1 MDPNYPQALFILKG
15 LNSPLRKKLLGRTRL
30 VLQNSTIPASQ
41 FLLVAVT
48 KHHELAGKGVSAAN
62 LQSITQG
69 SPGRKPRQGPGGRK
83 GRSHGVTLLTGL
95 FFRLAISYLFYTTQ
109 DHLTRGGHHL
119 QWAAPSHQSR
129 KCPVD
134 LPTHQSDGGIFPEE
148 IFSSQMSLSSV
159 KLTIQ
164 NKTKQNKQA
173 KTKHQH
179 EAVTPHSHFTVT
191 PVITWVSG
199 PQLSAALWHLK
210 TVGLVYDSQ
219 SPPHFWSLRFHS
231 VSSSVLHKL
240 WADTKGDLKKCVAS
254 SLPLQSPVTIFR
266 GTVSW
271 HPPSQKFLLEDI
283 NHVCNIENPRTM
295 DSNMVDLILIQ
306 TNPCDGQ
313 LVFHPLSP

>member
-1 MDPNYPQALFILKG
+1 M
-15 LNSPLRKKLLGRTRL
+15 
-30 VLQNSTIPASQ
+30 
-41 FLLVAVT
+41 T

-95 FFRLAISYLFYTTQ
+95 FFRLAISFLFYTAYYSLGPL
-109 DHLTRGGHHL
+109 DKGWAPLTVGSILPSIKKMTHRLAYTSVWWRHFPRGDFL
-119 QWAAPSHQSR
+119 FPDE
-129 KCPVD
+129 P
-134 LPTHQSDGGIFPEE
+134 IFC
-148 IFSSQMSLSSV
+148 QAD
-159 KLTIQ
+159 
-164 NKTKQNKQA
+164 TKQRKQA

-179 EAVTPHSHFTVT
+179 EAVIPHSHFTVT
-191 PVITWVSG
+191 PVIMWVSG
-199 PQLSAALWHLK
+199 PWLSGALWHLK
-210 TVGLVYDSQ
+210 TAGLVYDSQ
-219 SPPHFWSLRFHS
+219 FPPRFWSLSFHS
-231 VSSSVLHKL
+231 ASSSVLHEL
-240 WADTKGDLKKCVAS
+240 WADTKGDLKKCVVW

-271 HPPSQKFLLEDI
+271 HPPSQNFLLEDI

-313 LVFHPLSP
+313 LVFHLTFPIRINNCFLTRKHTWKAYWPRLMTTMAYV